1 MKDLERTHK
10 GKWRNNGA
18 ERKFFQRRS
27 VIIRFLEAQQDHQIQ
42 DVIARLDELR
52 ARVSLSLNQLS
63 EKMSKNN
70 FQL

>member
-1 MKDLERTHK
+1 MALSVSFSSEGR
-10 GKWRNNGA
+10 
-18 ERKFFQRRS
+18 

-52 ARVSLSLNQLS
+52 ARESLSLNQLS